1 MRKCNT
7 KSAPKHGVQVFFMPW
22 TQVRNNANLRA
33 LIQTDQVPPVRGQL
47 EVDVSAMV
55 SRIGDSMIAALSA

>member
-1 MRKCNT
+1 
-7 KSAPKHGVQVFFMPW
+7 MPW

-33 LIQTDQVPPVRGQL
+33 LIQTDQVPPVRGQW